1 MNYFFRIKIAL
12 SVLMLFFCISVTSQT
27 SEYQKWVTK
36 AMYHINLNQL
46 DSASFALN
54 RALATDPANE
64 NNSVL
69 LLNQGVLQR
78 HLKMYNE
85 AYISLSAALNSGN
98 NTSLIL
104 NNRASL
110 LVEMNRFDD
119 ALEDY
124 NALLQIDSCDV
135 EALYR
140 RGVLLLQKRDRRL
153 AEIDFNS
160 AEKLSP
166 NSLFTK
172 LGKALLYK
180 LDDEWQKAEEIYTQI
195 ISSEKETESVYYL
208 NRAECYMNTG
218 QFAKAAADLSVIERA
233 EKDNPFFYVLR
244 GKLRIVQY
252 DNFAAKS
259 DFERAKQMGYD
270 EVIINDLIKKVE

>member
-1 MNYFFRIKIAL
+1 MSCFIRVKTTFVVLLLLFCL
-12 SVLMLFFCISVTSQT
+12 SATSQT
-27 SEYQKWVTK
+27 SEYQKWVAK
-36 AMYHINLNQL
+36 AMRHIELNQL

-54 RALATDPANE
+54 KALASDPANE
-64 NNSVL
+64 NNSVI
-69 LLNQGVLQR
+69 LLNQGIIQR
-78 HLKMYNE
+78 QLKMYNE

-135 EALYR
+135 ETLYR
-140 RGVLLLQKRDRRL
+140 RGVLLLQKGDRQL
-153 AEIDFNS
+153 AEIDFDS

-195 ISSEKETESVYYL
+195 IASEKETESGYYL

-259 DFERAKQMGYD
+259 DFERAKRMGYD
-270 EVIINDLIKKVE
+270 EDIINDLIKKVE

>member
-1 MNYFFRIKIAL
+1 MNHYFRIKTTL
-12 SVLMLFFCISVTSQT
+12 SVLLLLLCISVTSQT
-27 SEYQKWVTK
+27 SEYQKWVAK
-36 AMYHINLNQL
+36 AMYHIEFNQL

-54 RALATDPANE
+54 RALASDPANE

-124 NALLQIDSCDV
+124 NALLRIDSCDV
-135 EALYR
+135 ETLYR
-140 RGVLLLQKRDRRL
+140 RGVLLLQKGDRRL

-180 LDDEWQKAEEIYTQI
+180 LDDKWQKAEDIYTQI
-195 ISSEKETESVYYL
+195 ILLEKETESGYYL